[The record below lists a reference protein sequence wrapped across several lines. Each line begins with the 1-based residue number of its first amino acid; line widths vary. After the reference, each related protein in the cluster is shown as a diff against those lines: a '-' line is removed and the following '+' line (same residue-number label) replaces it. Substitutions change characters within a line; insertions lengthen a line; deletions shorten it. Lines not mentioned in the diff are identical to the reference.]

1 MSHPRFTFLL
11 LVAVVLLGGCTLS
24 TTTPTS
30 LIEST
35 TSTAVLTTTLPE
47 PRVTLTPLPTQS
59 KAPAPTATLEVLP
72 FTLNELDAGE
82 YLVYWEQGK
91 NQYALFNPIDLSSQ
105 QLMVADSPRAWLSP
119 DGRRIAYYMQGQI
132 QVYDLDTGVISPI
145 PQPNIFTAA
154 NLPFA
159 GLTWSPDGKMI
170 AFAASTIQISEEG
183 VVVETEDLPSIW
195 VSFLDENRFN
205 RLTWHLIMEASPA
218 WSPDGRWLAFASDH
232 DKVEWAQANQV
243 QADFSGDTDIYVLD
257 TTCLEQPDEC
267 LGKAQRITGGN
278 FLEENG
284 SRPTWS
290 PDSAHIVYECGIQ
303 EHVDN
308 SELTSYQTD
317 ICMVDVDGNQI
328 NLTNTPDERESLPTW
343 SPDGTAI
350 AFMRQHQYS
359 ADDIFWLDLVS
370 GEIVNVTNSPEVEE
384 TSFLWSS
391 DGKSIVFSLEESAG
405 IFMTSLDD
413 GTIMQ
418 LTDTGDEPVFW
429 LVVK

>member
-1 MSHPRFTFLL
+1 M
-11 LVAVVLLGGCTLS
+11 G
-24 TTTPTS
+24 
-30 LIEST
+30 
-35 TSTAVLTTTLPE
+35 
-47 PRVTLTPLPTQS
+47 
-59 KAPAPTATLEVLP
+59 VLP
-72 FTLNELDAGE
+72 FTLNGLDAGE

-105 QLMVADSPRAWLSP
+105 QLMAADSPRAWLSP

-154 NLPFA
+154 NLAFG

-170 AFAASTIQISEEG
+170 AFLVSTIEISEEG

-267 LGKAQRITGGN
+267 LGKVQRITGGN

-308 SELTSYQTD
+308 SELTNYQTD

-328 NLTNTPDERESLPTW
+328 NLTNTPDDRESLPTW

-359 ADDIFWLDLVS
+359 ACDIFWVDLVS
-370 GEIVNVTNSPEVEE
+370 GEVMNLTNSPAVEE

-391 DGKSIVFSLEESAG
+391 DGRTIVFSYEESPG
-405 IFMTSLDD
+405 IFIVSFDN

-418 LTDTGDEPVFW
+418 FTDTGDEPVFW
-429 LVVK
+429 LVAK